1 MSMEGLTDNGVA
13 PEEGN
18 VTREG
23 LLLYRT
29 EGYLNK
35 LRYSLQQLE
44 DAVRAW
50 IDTDA
55 FEDTDH
61 IELYRSIQDMSEWVE
76 KIRKEIKNG

>member
-13 PEEGN
+13 PEEGH

-44 DAVRAW
+44 DA
-50 IDTDA
+50 

-61 IELYRSIQDMSEWVE
+61 TGLFRSIQDMSEWVE
-76 KIRKEIKNG
+76 EIRKEIKNG

>member
-29 EGYLNK
+29 ERYLDK
-35 LRYSLQQLE
+35 LKYSLQQLE
-44 DAVRAW
+44 DAL
-50 IDTDA
+50 
-55 FEDTDH
+55 EDTDH
-61 IELYRSIQDMSEWVE
+61 TGLYRSIQDMSEWVE

>member
-1 MSMEGLTDNGVA
+1 MS
-13 PEEGN
+13 EEGN

-44 DAVRAW
+44 DA
-50 IDTDA
+50 

-61 IELYRSIQDMSEWVE
+61 TGLFRSIQDMSERVE
-76 KIRKEIKNG
+76 EIRKEIKNG

>member
-35 LRYSLQQLE
+35 MRYSLQQLE
-44 DAVRAW
+44 DA
-50 IDTDA
+50 

-61 IELYRSIQDMSEWVE
+61 TGLFRSIQDMSEWVE
-76 KIRKEIKNG
+76 EIRKEIKNG

>member
-1 MSMEGLTDNGVA
+1 MS
-13 PEEGN
+13 EEGN

-44 DAVRAW
+44 DA
-50 IDTDA
+50 

-61 IELYRSIQDMSEWVE
+61 TGLFRSIQDMSEWVE
-76 KIRKEIKNG
+76 EIRKEIKNG

>member
-1 MSMEGLTDNGVA
+1 MSMEGLTDNVVA

-44 DAVRAW
+44 DA
-50 IDTDA
+50 

-61 IELYRSIQDMSEWVE
+61 TGLFRSIQDMSEWVE
-76 KIRKEIKNG
+76 EIRKEIKNG

>member
-29 EGYLNK
+29 ERYLDK

-44 DAVRAW
+44 DA
-50 IDTDA
+50 

-61 IELYRSIQDMSEWVE
+61 TGLFRSIQDMSEWVE

>member
-29 EGYLNK
+29 VGYLNK

-44 DAVRAW
+44 DA
-50 IDTDA
+50 

-61 IELYRSIQDMSEWVE
+61 TGLFRSIQDMSEWVE
-76 KIRKEIKNG
+76 EIRKEIKNG

>member
-1 MSMEGLTDNGVA
+1 MSMEGLTANGVA

-44 DAVRAW
+44 DA
-50 IDTDA
+50 

-61 IELYRSIQDMSEWVE
+61 TGLFRSIQDMSEWVE
-76 KIRKEIKNG
+76 EIRKEIKNG

>member
-44 DAVRAW
+44 DA
-50 IDTDA
+50 

-61 IELYRSIQDMSEWVE
+61 TGLFRSIQAVSYTHLTLPTNREV
-76 KIRKEIKNG
+76 

>member
-1 MSMEGLTDNGVA
+1 MEGLTATGVA

-44 DAVRAW
+44 DA
-50 IDTDA
+50 

-61 IELYRSIQDMSEWVE
+61 TGLFRSIQDMSEWVE
-76 KIRKEIKNG
+76 EIRKEIKNG

>member
-23 LLLYRT
+23 LLLYRL

-44 DAVRAW
+44 D
-50 IDTDA
+50 T
-55 FEDTDH
+55 FEGTDH
-61 IELYRSIQDMSEWVE
+61 EGLFRNIQDMSEWVE
-76 KIRKEIKNG
+76 EIRKEIKNG

>member
-1 MSMEGLTDNGVA
+1 MSMEGLTDHGVA

-44 DAVRAW
+44 DA
-50 IDTDA
+50 

-61 IELYRSIQDMSEWVE
+61 TGLFRSIQDMSEWVE
-76 KIRKEIKNG
+76 EIRKEIKNG

>member
-35 LRYSLQQLE
+35 LKYSLQQLE
-44 DAVRAW
+44 DG
-50 IDTDA
+50 
-55 FEDTDH
+55 FEGTEH
-61 IELYRSIQDMSEWVE
+61 TGLFRSIQDMSEWVE

>member
-61 IELYRSIQDMSEWVE
+61 TGLFRSIQDMSEWVE

>member
-29 EGYLNK
+29 ERYLDK
-35 LRYSLQQLE
+35 LKYSLQQLE
-44 DAVRAW
+44 DV
-50 IDTDA
+50 

-61 IELYRSIQDMSEWVE
+61 TGLFRSIQDMSEWVE

>member
-29 EGYLNK
+29 ERYLNK

-44 DAVRAW
+44 
-50 IDTDA
+50 DA

>member
-18 VTREG
+18 VTMEG

-44 DAVRAW
+44 DA
-50 IDTDA
+50 

-61 IELYRSIQDMSEWVE
+61 TGLFRSIQDMSEWVE
-76 KIRKEIKNG
+76 EIRKEIKNG

>member
-1 MSMEGLTDNGVA
+1 MS
-13 PEEGN
+13 EEGN

-35 LRYSLQQLE
+35 LKYSLQQLE
-44 DAVRAW
+44 D
-50 IDTDA
+50 T
-55 FEDTDH
+55 FEGTDH
-61 IELYRSIQDMSEWVE
+61 EGLYRSIQDMSEWVE

>member
-1 MSMEGLTDNGVA
+1 MSMEGLTANGLA

-44 DAVRAW
+44 DA
-50 IDTDA
+50 

-61 IELYRSIQDMSEWVE
+61 TGLFRSIQDMSEWVE
-76 KIRKEIKNG
+76 EIRKEIKNG